1 MGSLT
6 AAHVCGVRQSAVLEA
21 AGAVVDSEEDDV
33 DEPDDE
39 SEGAA
44 VADDFAADPP
54 ESVL

>member
-1 MGSLT
+1 M
-6 AAHVCGVRQSAVLEA
+6 CWVRQSAVLEP

-33 DEPDDE
+33 EEPDDE

-44 VADDFAADPP
+44 VADDFAAELP